1 MTQRS
6 HTQSFEFTYAT
17 KAQPKPAR
25 VGEDEDHIRVLI
37 VGDFTGRESRSDLEP
52 LAGRGVTAVD
62 IDSLDELPKTMQTRI
77 RFSDDGPLAGCD
89 ISIDSLDDLHADHL
103 LERIAPL
110 AELRSLHQ
118 RLQRGEAAKSIL
130 AELRGRGW
138 VNAEAGS
145 SSATDA
151 KAGDA
156 AKPEEESSDDTLSR
170 LLGKPAGG
178 RSEKKR
184 QTPAGF
190 DDWLK
195 RTIAPHITPARDP
208 EQDELTKLID
218 ELLHESL
225 RAALAD
231 RHFRAVEGA
240 WRSLHGLLTRLE
252 DDELLAF
259 RIVDVGRNEL
269 AHFAESG
276 AIALP
281 RPRGPVGWSL
291 VIVDPLLGAN
301 EKDAKI
307 LRCIGES
314 VSDDAVILAGADAT
328 HVGAQTF
335 PERID
340 VPREFVRSS
349 ALDELRSSALAK
361 RIGLAL
367 PPVRWRQPYG
377 PQREPVDELDSF
389 EEWRDGPPTG
399 IGEASGAWPAA
410 LMLLRAATDSS
421 LGSHAGW
428 IDDLPALSRKEGS
441 EIVAYPSTA
450 SWLSEEAAS
459 RLASAGYIPLQA
471 AQGRGAV
478 AILTAP
484 SLAGDLLPALDR
496 G

>member
-1 MTQRS
+1 MPQRS

-17 KAQPKPAR
+17 KAQPKPER
-25 VGEDEDHIRVLI
+25 VGEGEDRIRVLI
-37 VGDFTGRESRSDLEP
+37 VGDFTGRESRGDLEP
-52 LAGRGVTAVD
+52 LAERGVTPVD
-62 IDSLDELPKTMQTRI
+62 IDSLDALPKKMQTRI

-89 ISIDSLDDLHADHL
+89 ISIDSLEDLHADRL
-103 LERIAPL
+103 LELVAPL
-110 AELRSLHQ
+110 AELRTFQQ
-118 RLQRGEAAKSIL
+118 RLRRGETAKSIL

-138 VNAEAGS
+138 VGAEAGS
-145 SSATDA
+145 SNATEANDD
-151 KAGDA
+151 DA
-156 AKPEEESSDDTLSR
+156 AKADEESSDDTLSR
-170 LLGKPAGG
+170 LLGKPAAA
-178 RSEKKR
+178 RKEKR

-190 DDWLK
+190 DAWLK
-195 RTIAPHITPARDP
+195 RTIAPHITAARDP
-208 EQDELTKLID
+208 EQDELAKLID

-240 WRSLHGLLTRLE
+240 WRSLHGLLTRIE
-252 DDELLAF
+252 DDELLALRLF
-259 RIVDVGRNEL
+259 DVGRNEL

-291 VIVDPLLGAN
+291 IIIDPTIGAN
-301 EKDAKI
+301 DADAAM
-307 LRCIGES
+307 LQRIGES
-314 VSDDAVILAGADAT
+314 VSDDAVIIAGADAT
-328 HVGAQTF
+328 HLGFDSF
-335 PERID
+335 PERLD
-340 VPREFVRSS
+340 LPREFAPSS
-349 ALDELRSSALAK
+349 AFDELRTSVLAK

-377 PQREPVDELDSF
+377 PVREPVDELESF
-389 EEWRDGPPTG
+389 DEWSDGPPTG
-399 IGEASGAWPAA
+399 IGEASGAWPVA
-410 LMLLRAATDSS
+410 LMLLRAATDTS

-459 RLASAGYIPLQA
+459 RIAAAGYIPLQA
-471 AQGRGAV
+471 AKGRGAV

-484 SLAGDLLPALDR
+484 SLTGDLLPALDR